1 MTMICGSCNQPGI
14 RWMGPMSQLT
24 HTECPHCG
32 GTNCQVVD
40 QPEDPEEEE
49 EVLCA
54 CGSEYGPPNADD
66 GKFYCNRGHGGA
78 YHCAP

>member
-1 MTMICGSCNQPGI
+1 MTMICGTCNQTGI

-32 GTNCQVVD
+32 GTNCQQVD
-40 QPEDPEEEE
+40 PSDKPEEEE
-49 EVLCA
+49 EVLCG
-54 CGSEYGPPNADD
+54 CGSEWGKPNADD
-66 GKFYCNRGHGGA
+66 GHFYCNRGHGCA